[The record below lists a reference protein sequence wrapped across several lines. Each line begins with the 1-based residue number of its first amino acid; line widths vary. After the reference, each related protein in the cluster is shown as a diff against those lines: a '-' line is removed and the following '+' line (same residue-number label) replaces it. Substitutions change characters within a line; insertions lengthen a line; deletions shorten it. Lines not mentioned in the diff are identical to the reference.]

1 MKSWAV
7 LFLTALVACGLLLAG
22 PPNEET
28 VTLAVSGM
36 T

>member
-7 LFLTALVACGLLLAG
+7 LFLTAVAAYGLLLAA
-22 PPNEET
+22 PPKEET